1 MKDMINYLRSLGLTE
16 YQSRVMIVLFCK
28 KEVTA
33 KDICAYIGIG
43 QTKIYQVLKSL
54 EDKGFV
60 KYNFSKP
67 RAYKGKN
74 AVGVMNKLIG
84 KKEKTV
90 EKLKTQ
96 KQETLE
102 QLKKLELI
110 PIDDDSKQHPMWDLN
125 QYKIT

>member
-1 MKDMINYLRSLGLTE
+1 
-16 YQSRVMIVLFCK
+16 MIVLFCK

-43 QTKIYQVLKSL
+43 HTKVYQVLKSL

-74 AVGVMNKLIG
+74 AAGVMNKLIG
-84 KKEKTV
+84 RKEKIV
-90 EKLKTQ
+90 EKLKVR
-96 KQETLE
+96 KQETLN
-102 QLKKLELI
+102 QLRKMELI
-110 PIDDDSKQHPMWDLN
+110 PVNENSKQHPMWDLN